1 MTVDALIAY
10 LSRCLLLTGEQLLWM
25 LGPLILFALC
35 MHGLSRLVRSRS
47 ALLLGHAPFSWLTFP
62 GTVAHELGHA
72 VFCILFGHRI
82 IDLAFFRPGND
93 GVLGY
98 VKHSW
103 DRKSI
108 YQVVGN
114 FFIGTGPIW
123 FGTLVIGICAFYLP
137 GPEVFAPL
145 WQRLPPLSVANGIP
159 SPTAVAAMLGDPLLA
174 TLGRLFSADHLRDWR
189 LWLFVYLVFAV
200 GSHVTLSPSDLK
212 GSLSGLCA
220 GILLLL
226 LVNLATLWFGFDP
239 VVLLRPL
246 APHALT
252 VAGLLLLVLI
262 GNLGAALLVLLV
274 SAAAVRR

>member
-1 MTVDALIAY
+1 MTVDAFLVY
-10 LSRCLLLTGEQLLWM
+10 LMRCLQLTGEQLLWL
-25 LGPLILFALC
+25 LGPLLLFALC
-35 MHGLSRLVRSRS
+35 MHGLSRLVRNRS
-47 ALLLGHAPFSWLTFP
+47 AQLFGHAPFVWLTFP

-72 VFCILFGHRI
+72 VFCVVFGHRI
-82 IDLAFFRPGND
+82 IDLALFRPGSD

-103 DRKSI
+103 NRKSV

-137 GPEVFAPL
+137 GPAVFEPL
-145 WQRLPPLSVANGIP
+145 WRIPFPLFAQGGATPPL
-159 SPTAVAAMLGDPLLA
+159 TVAAMLGDPLLA
-174 TLGRLFSADHLRDWR
+174 TLGRLFSAEHLGDWR
-189 LWLFVYLVFAV
+189 LWLFVYLVFAI

-226 LVNLATLWFGFDP
+226 LANLATLWLKIDP
-239 VVLLRPL
+239 AIFLHPL
-246 APHALT
+246 APHVLT
-252 VAGLLLLVLI
+252 VAGLLLLVLAC
-262 GNLGAALLVLLV
+262 NLGAALLVLLL
-274 SAAAVRR
+274 SASTRR